1 MASMDSKPQTP
12 PPQQPA
18 VATPDAE
25 STPPRRRRRSSTAS
39 STHSRSSSASSFTTR
54 LLPVEPAPYHPA
66 NVYRNLLIMEE
77 SLRTEYV
84 QLRFTRRIYTIFFLC
99 LIAGTVV
106 LSYYVFLNPS
116 IYRGVHF
123 FNRLGL
129 MILLVTIVLFYIS
142 GSYSTTL
149 VHSRRFIHNTNKG
162 LHTFNVKLVKIPP
175 TWLESLVDLVWAPA
189 YASRP
194 GRVVKLVLSPRAF
207 NPDTIEGWEI
217 YRQEY
222 WNREYERCKR
232 FKAKKKTAMT
242 TTATDSDS
250 IGSPLST
257 LATGSPASKGMHKRA
272 DSRALRAAR
281 TLRGSVDLG
290 LQQNEVTPP
299 RPRRKTIQKSSPL
312 AMEDTNS
319 SGPCRP
325 VTPTP
330 DSMAEGSAVDSAPPA
345 SPTRMVNPAKS

>member
-1 MASMDSKPQTP
+1 M
-12 PPQQPA
+12 
-18 VATPDAE
+18 
-25 STPPRRRRRSSTAS
+25 
-39 STHSRSSSASSFTTR
+39 
-54 LLPVEPAPYHPA
+54 LPVEPAPYHPA

-84 QLRFTRRIYTIFFLC
+84 QLRFTRRIYSIFFLC

-106 LSYYVFLNPS
+106 LSYYVFLDPS

-129 MILLVTIVLFYIS
+129 MILSVTIVLFYIS

-162 LHTFNVKLVKIPP
+162 LHELNVKLVKVPP
-175 TWLESLVDLVWAPA
+175 TWLETLVDIVWSPA

-222 WNREYERCKR
+222 WNREHERRKR
-232 FKAKKKTAMT
+232 LIAKKKAAVSAAAVSSNDGTNNVSSSM
-242 TTATDSDS
+242 S
-250 IGSPLST
+250 G
-257 LATGSPASKGMHKRA
+257 ATGSPASKGMHKRA
-272 DSRALRAAR
+272 DSRALRSAR
-281 TLRGSVDLG
+281 TMRGSIDLG
-290 LQQNEVTPP
+290 SQQNEVTPP
-299 RPRRKTIQKSSPL
+299 RPRRKTIQKPSSL
-312 AMEDTNS
+312 AMEDTITNGP
-319 SGPCRP
+319 SGIT
-325 VTPTP
+325 TPTP
-330 DSMAEGSAVDSAPPA
+330 GSTAASSSATTISTA
-345 SPTRMVNPAKS
+345 GTTRNYSSAKS

>member
-1 MASMDSKPQTP
+1 
-12 PPQQPA
+12 
-18 VATPDAE
+18 
-25 STPPRRRRRSSTAS
+25 
-39 STHSRSSSASSFTTR
+39 
-54 LLPVEPAPYHPA
+54 
-66 NVYRNLLIMEE
+66 MEE
-77 SLRTEYV
+77 SLRIEYV
-84 QLRFTRRIYTIFFLC
+84 QLRFTRRIYSIFFLC

-106 LSYYVFLNPS
+106 LSYYVFLDPS

-162 LHTFNVKLVKIPP
+162 LHAFNVKLVKIPP
-175 TWLESLVDLVWAPA
+175 TWLEALVDLVWAPA

-222 WNREYERCKR
+222 WNREHERCKR
-232 FKAKKKTAMT
+232 LKAKKKAAT

-250 IGSPLST
+250 TGSPSAT

-312 AMEDTNS
+312 AMEDTCS
-319 SGPCRP
+319 RTCAP
-325 VTPTP
+325 VTPTSG
-330 DSMAEGSAVDSAPPA
+330 SMAEGSTVSPVSPT
-345 SPTRMVNPAKS
+345 SPTRTVSPAKS